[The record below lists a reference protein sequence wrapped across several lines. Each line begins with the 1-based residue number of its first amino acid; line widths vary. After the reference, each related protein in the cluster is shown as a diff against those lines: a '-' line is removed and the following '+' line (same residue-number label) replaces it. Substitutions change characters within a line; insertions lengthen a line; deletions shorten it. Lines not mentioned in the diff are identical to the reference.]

1 MQGAKILFFKYDMKI
16 DLIKNDYKQFKNLVE
31 VILKITVE

>member
-16 DLIKNDYKQFKNLVE
+16 DLIKSDYKQLKKLGRINF
-31 VILKITVE
+31 KITVE